1 MATQQV
7 CPQDLKPPW
16 LNVARRMQSVSKTG
30 GLALISITVLV
41 DVDGIPRLWM
51 EPNCKKIE
59 PRRASQDILDLLS
72 TLMKDETNKSNG

>member
-1 MATQQV
+1 MATQQT

-30 GLALISITVLV
+30 GLALVTITVLV
-41 DVDGIPRLWM
+41 DVDGVPRLWM

-59 PRRASQDILDLLS
+59 PRKASQDILDLLT
-72 TLMKDETNKSNG
+72 TLMKSDDSKGNG